1 MNKYYK
7 NFVLCGEI
15 DYHCLLCQ
23 ESFKNFES
31 VDKHLKWEKHRK
43 ELKTQEYAF
52 RTEFIYKVR
61 NDYYC
66 EVCNELSI
74 NVSKHK
80 EKDSHKNNKKNPE
93 GAIKKNP
100 LDIKRIGE
108 DTISIDQLKVNLLQ
122 WHGIKNDYC
131 TLCKRTVR
139 NVSIHI
145 TLNVH
150 IINLIGCETKAF
162 QEHYY
167 RQICDNKL
175 YCFLCCKA
183 FPNTSLETHWAQ
195 QCDVTFKAKVVLS
208 ETDRKLIKGD
218 PELENALFAIQKL
231 FFNIDT
237 AKNKAECLQCKETV
251 RASLEAMLKHRNKH
265 TSNETD
271 DSDSSKESYE
281 VKFCEVVDHGK
292 RRHELAEFGKS
303 NFITL
308 NRGGS
313 WGYCTLC
320 DVYISAHMKQAFD
333 HVQGLR
339 HRAFLEYKG
348 VRKSKHH
355 DEPPPVK
362 VKMVSFLSHIY
373 RVEHNRMYYIKDH
386 LPVDELSF
394 MLMKEI
400 GKKAT
405 KVKCFV
411 CEVTI
416 DRNAATEHYKTKTH
430 KEKLLACHVF
440 PSEDGMEFVRLIR
453 PDLYHCG
460 ICNRALAFWE
470 SVRSHVRTLPHTFN
484 KSQKVLHCDEARQ
497 MRQKYGV
504 RSKHENITFQ
514 MKRLGL
520 S

>member
-1 MNKYYK
+1 MINYYK

-15 DYHCLLCQ
+15 DFHCLLCQ
-23 ESFKNFES
+23 ESFKNLES

-43 ELKTQEYAF
+43 TLKSQEYAF
-52 RTEFIYKVR
+52 RKEFIYKVR

-74 NVSKHK
+74 NASKHK
-80 EKDSHKNNKKNPE
+80 EKDSHKKNKKNPE
-93 GAIKKNP
+93 GAIKKKP
-100 LDIKRIGE
+100 LVITRISD
-108 DTISIDQLKVNLLQ
+108 DTFSIEQLKVNILQ

-131 TLCKRTVR
+131 TLCKRAVR

-150 IINLIGCETKAF
+150 IINLIG
-162 QEHYY
+162 
-167 RQICDNKL
+167 
-175 YCFLCCKA
+175 
-183 FPNTSLETHWAQ
+183 
-195 QCDVTFKAKVVLS
+195 
-208 ETDRKLIKGD
+208 
-218 PELENALFAIQKL
+218 
-231 FFNIDT
+231 FN
-237 AKNKAECLQCKETV
+237 NKAECLECKEIV
-251 RASLEAMLKHRNKH
+251 RATLEVMLKHRNKH
-265 TSNETD
+265 TSNENV

-292 RRHELAEFGKS
+292 RRHELAKYGKS

-320 DVYISAHMKQAFD
+320 DVHISAHMKQAID

-339 HRAFLEYKG
+339 HRAFLEYIG

-355 DEPPPVK
+355 EEPPPNK
-362 VKMVSFLSHIY
+362 VKMVSYLPHIY
-373 RVEHNRMYYIKDH
+373 RVEYNRTYYIKDH
-386 LPVDELSF
+386 LPVNDLSF

-411 CEVTI
+411 CETTL
-416 DRNAATEHYKTKTH
+416 DRDAATEHYKTKTH
-430 KEKLLACHVF
+430 IEKVLACYVF
-440 PSEDGMEFVRLIR
+440 QSEEGMEFIRLIR

-460 ICNRALAFWE
+460 ICNRALAYWE

-484 KSQKVLHCDEARQ
+484 KSQRVLHCAEARQ
-497 MRQKYGV
+497 LRQKYGV
-504 RSKHENITFQ
+504 RTKYENITFQ
-514 MKRLGL
+514 LKRLGL
-520 S
+520 L